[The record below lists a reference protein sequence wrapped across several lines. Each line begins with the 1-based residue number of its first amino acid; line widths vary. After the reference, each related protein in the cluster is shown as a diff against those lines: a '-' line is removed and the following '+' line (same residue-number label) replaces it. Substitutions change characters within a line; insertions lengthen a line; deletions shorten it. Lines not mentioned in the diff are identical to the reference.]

1 MNGVNKTLYIPLYGK
16 SKVSKQG
23 IILKDTMAEKIWES
37 ESFKIKG
44 KSKSKW
50 LSYNMAMEN
59 DRVVGFIGLKKAL
72 VEPYMILDLMQV
84 SAACRGQGIG
94 RKLFDIGKEEARKA
108 GAKGLYISACS
119 SEETIAFYKAM
130 GAELTDCPIKEIA
143 EAEPCDL
150 QMVCCV

>member
-59 DRVVGFIGLKKAL
+59 DLVVGFIGLKKAL

-94 RKLFDIGKEEARKA
+94 RNDSFL
-108 GAKGLYISACS
+108 
-119 SEETIAFYKAM
+119 
-130 GAELTDCPIKEIA
+130 
-143 EAEPCDL
+143 
-150 QMVCCV
+150 

>member
-108 GAKGLYISACS
+108 GAKALYISACS

-130 GAELTDCPIKEIA
+130 GAELTNCPIKEI
-143 EAEPCDL
+143 EDAEPYDL
-150 QMVCCV
+150 QMVCYV